1 MVSSTEQGQAL
12 PGISPSVPVH
22 LPRHVAIIMDGNGR
36 WAKRQGKSRIAG
48 HRAGIKAVH
57 RAIRFAID
65 QGLMALTLYAFS
77 RENWQRP
84 DQEVTALLALFFQ
97 VLESQLVYLNR
108 YNVRL
113 QIIGDTQAFSPSLQ
127 AQIKRAEAATADKQG
142 LRLTVAANYSGRWD
156 IVQAVN
162 RVAQRV
168 QQGVCSLEQ
177 IDEPL
182 VASHLCLSD
191 LPAVDLVIR
200 TSGEY
205 RLSNFLLWQMAYAE
219 LYFTDQLW
227 PDFDGQTFQLALE
240 AFMQRERRFG
250 TVGANDLCPME
261 H

>member
-1 MVSSTEQGQAL
+1 MSSTEQDQAL
-12 PGISPSVPVH
+12 AGTSPTVAGH

-57 RAIRFAID
+57 RAIRFALD
-65 QGLMALTLYAFS
+65 QGLPALTLYAFS
-77 RENWQRP
+77 RENWRRP
-84 DQEVTALLALFFQ
+84 DQEVTALLTLFFQ

-156 IVQAVN
+156 IVQAVSQL
-162 RVAQRV
+162 AQRV
-168 QQGVCSLEQ
+168 QQGVCGLEQ
-177 IDEPL
+177 IDENL

-205 RLSNFLLWQMAYAE
+205 RLSNFLLWQIAYAE
-219 LYFTDQLW
+219 LYFTDRLW
-227 PDFDGQTFQLALE
+227 PDFDGQTFQLAIQ
-240 AFMQRERRFG
+240 AFTQRERRFG
-250 TVGANDLCPME
+250 TLHASDLRHVE

>member
-1 MVSSTEQGQAL
+1 MMSSIGQGQAL
-12 PGISPSVPVH
+12 PGILSSVHSH
-22 LPRHVAIIMDGNGR
+22 LPHHVAIIMDGNGR
-36 WAKRQGKSRIAG
+36 WAKCQGKSRIAG

-65 QGLMALTLYAFS
+65 QGLTALTLYAFS
-77 RENWQRP
+77 RENWRRP
-84 DQEVTALLALFFQ
+84 DQEVTALLTLFFQ

-113 QIIGDTQAFSPSLQ
+113 QIIGDTQVFSPSLQ

-156 IVQAVN
+156 VVRAVSQ
-162 RVAQRV
+162 VSQLV

-177 IDEPL
+177 IDENL

-191 LPAVDLVIR
+191 LPEIDLVIR

-219 LYFTDQLW
+219 LYFTDRLW
-227 PDFDGQTFQLALE
+227 PDFDGQTFQLALQ

-250 TVGANDLCPME
+250 SVCAGEQPPME
-261 H
+261 R

>member
-1 MVSSTEQGQAL
+1 
-12 PGISPSVPVH
+12 
-22 LPRHVAIIMDGNGR
+22 MDGNGR

-57 RAIRFAID
+57 RAIRFALD
-65 QGLMALTLYAFS
+65 QGLFALTLYAFS
-77 RENWQRP
+77 CENWRRP
-84 DQEVTALLALFFQ
+84 DQEVTALLTLFFQ

-156 IVQAVN
+156 IVQAVS
-162 RVAQRV
+162 RLAQQV
-168 QQGVCSLEQ
+168 QQGVCPLEQ
-177 IDEPL
+177 IDESL
-182 VASHLCLSD
+182 VASYLCLSD

-227 PDFDGQTFQLALE
+227 PDFDGQTFQLALQ
-240 AFMQRERRFG
+240 AFTQRERRFG
-250 TVGANDLCPME
+250 TVHASDQHPLE
-261 H
+261 R